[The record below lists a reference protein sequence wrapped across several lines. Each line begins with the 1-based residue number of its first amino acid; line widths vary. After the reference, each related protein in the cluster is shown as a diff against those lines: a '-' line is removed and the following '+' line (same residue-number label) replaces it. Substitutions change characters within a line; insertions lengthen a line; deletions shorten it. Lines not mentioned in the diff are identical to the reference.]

1 MAAGAPGSVS
11 TAGPS
16 WTSRSGAMAT
26 CACWQMPQLTAWSG
40 VSPSRIWASSARF
53 RACRRWARPRIM
65 PADDCLLRVP
75 SRLRLSTFVR
85 RSGSVEVK
93 TVNCRAGPCVVRG
106 LAAFT
111 RGAGEGVAGLGVALA
126 AGALRVALGADL
138 EASDEGTDVFVLAAP
153 DSMALALFFAMV
165 NP

>member
-1 MAAGAPGSVS
+1 
-11 TAGPS
+11 
-16 WTSRSGAMAT
+16 MAT
-26 CACWQMPQLTAWSG
+26 CSCWQMPQLTAWSG
-40 VSPSRIWASSARF
+40 VSVSRIRASSARF
-53 RACRRWARPRIM
+53 RACRRCARPRIM
-65 PADDCLLRVP
+65 PAEDCLLRVP
-75 SRLRLSTFVR
+75 SRLRLSTLVR

-111 RGAGEGVAGLGVALA
+111 RGAGEGAAGLGAALA
-126 AGALRVALGADL
+126 AGALRVAFGAAL
-138 EASDEGTDVFVLAAP
+138 VVASVVVSGASAEGTDVFVLAAP